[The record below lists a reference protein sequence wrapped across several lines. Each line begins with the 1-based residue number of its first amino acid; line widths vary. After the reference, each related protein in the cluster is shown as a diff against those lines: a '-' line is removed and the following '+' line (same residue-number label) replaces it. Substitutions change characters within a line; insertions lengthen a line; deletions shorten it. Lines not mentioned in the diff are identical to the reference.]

1 NVGVGSYGLLWY
13 EGEFDGIDK
22 LTNCVGIFPKGSNL
36 TTNTTTFRPTSDSVR
51 EPTNTNYVCE
61 VFGYFNVEDN
71 KISVS
76 ISYHNLFYTD
86 LKWYDYYTNF
96 EIPF

>member
-1 NVGVGSYGLLWY
+1 
-13 EGEFDGIDK
+13 
-22 LTNCVGIFPKGSNL
+22 
-36 TTNTTTFRPTSDSVR
+36 NTTTFRPTSTSFK

-86 LKWYDYYTNF
+86 LKWYNYYTNF
-96 EIPF
+96 EISF